1 MKIAITGHRPN
12 KLGNDYE
19 LKSPLIQWI
28 KMEILKILDREKPD
42 ELITG
47 MALGIDTLFALI
59 GIERGL
65 KITAAIPC
73 DDQERMWPVAS
84 KQMYYMILNN
94 PLVTKV
100 VVSPGPYAAWKM
112 QTRNEWMVDYGD
124 KLISVW
130 DGTKGGTFNCITYAT
145 MRKKEIIRID
155 PNDFEDKM
163 DIHESQR

>member
-73 DDQERMWPVAS
+73 DNQERMWPVGS

-100 VVSPGPYAAWKM
+100 VVSPGPYAVWKM
-112 QTRNEWMVDYGD
+112 QKRNEWMVDNCN
-124 KLISVW
+124 KLIEVW
-130 DGTKGGTFNCITYAT
+130 DGTTGGTANCIKYAEEVG
-145 MRKKEIIRID
+145 REGIRIN
-155 PNDFEDKM
+155 PNDYKG
-163 DIHESQR
+163 S